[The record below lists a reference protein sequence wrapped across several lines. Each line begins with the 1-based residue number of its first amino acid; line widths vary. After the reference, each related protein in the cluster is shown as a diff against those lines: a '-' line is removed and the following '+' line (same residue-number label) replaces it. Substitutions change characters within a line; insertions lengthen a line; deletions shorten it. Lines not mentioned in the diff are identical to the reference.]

1 MVSQYLLLFQ
11 YHDHLGISFQVGNLC
26 LKGGDAPL
34 AVAFPQTWE
43 WQKATEY
50 DENAEPCIRKMT
62 RFVVDVVVTG
72 PLVVLRGALHAS
84 RLCRAA
90 AAQWRESGR
99 EERHG
104 AGEAWA

>member
-34 AVAFPQTWE
+34 AVAFPQI
-43 WQKATEY
+43 
-50 DENAEPCIRKMT
+50 DLICGGC
-62 RFVVDVVVTG
+62 G
-72 PLVVLRGALHAS
+72 PLIVVLRLLRGALHAS

-90 AAQWRESGR
+90 AAQRSESGR

-104 AGEAWA
+104 AGEAWASAGLWEVMES